1 MTDTTPA
8 ADRDADAT
16 AGGDPRATAAEA
28 AVDAAE
34 QHPDEPQ
41 PLPGGAVID
50 VPRPDGDKP
59 PGAFARWVQGGTEQS
74 GAHPGPGATLREKT
88 HSWWRVMCLT
98 GVDYFSTLGYQ
109 PAIAALAAGLVSPLA
124 TLLLVAITLFGA
136 LPVYRRVARESYRGE
151 GSIAMLERLLPWW
164 GGKLLVLVLLGFAA
178 TDFMITITLSAAD
191 AAAHAIE
198 NPFAPSW
205 FEGQNVVITL
215 VLVGVLAAV
224 FLKGFREAI
233 GIAVALV
240 GVYLALNVVVVLVSI
255 LHVFENPVVIGDWW
269 GALTRQNGDP
279 LMIVAI
285 ALIAFPKLALGL
297 SGFETGVA
305 VMPQITNTKVSARA
319 ASALTAAKGGM
330 PLPSSYPLGRIRG
343 AQRLLTT
350 AAIIMSC
357 FLITSSLTT
366 TLLIP
371 QEAFQAGGPAN
382 GRALAYLAHLFLGD
396 WFGTAYDIST
406 ILILWFAGASA
417 LAGLLNLVPRY
428 LPRYGMAPHWAALVR
443 PLVIVFGVIAV
454 IITLV
459 FDANVDAQAGAYA
472 TGVLVLITSASFAV
486 TLSCLRKKQR
496 KRAVGFG
503 VITVVFIYTTVAN
516 VIERPDG
523 VRIAAL
529 FILGIVVV
537 SIVSRISRSFQLR
550 AVSVTLDAPALD
562 FVTADSEEYDSI
574 RIIANEPGRG
584 AAIDYKQKVHDERR
598 DSGIPQRSPVML
610 LEVHPSDSSDFEE
623 ELVVRGVTR
632 HGYRVLQ
639 VTSGNV
645 PNTIAAILL
654 AIRDETGTVPSIYF
668 EWTEGSPMSNM
679 FRYLVTGVG
688 EVAPV
693 TREVLRRAEVD
704 RKRRPEVHVS

>member
-8 ADRDADAT
+8 ADRGADPSEADDA
-16 AGGDPRATAAEA
+16 RATATEA
-28 AVDAAE
+28 AADAAE

-50 VPRPDGDKP
+50 VPRPDRERA
-59 PGAFARWVQGGTEQS
+59 PGALTRWVQGGAEQS
-74 GAHPGPGATLREKT
+74 GAHPGPGATLRERT
-88 HSWWRVMCLT
+88 HAWWRVMCLT

-215 VLVGVLAAV
+215 VLVGILAAV
-224 FLKGFREAI
+224 FLKGFKEAI

-240 GVYLALNVVVVLVSI
+240 GVYLALNVVVVLVAI

-319 ASALTAAKGGM
+319 AKALLPGKAGM
-330 PLPSSYPLGRIRG
+330 PVPPAYPLGRIRG
-343 AQRLLTT
+343 TQRLLTT

-382 GRALAYLAHLFLGD
+382 GRALAYLAHQFLGD
-396 WFGTAYDIST
+396 WFGTAYDVST

-529 FILGIVVV
+529 FILGILVV
-537 SIVSRISRSFQLR
+537 SIVSRITRSFQLR
-550 AVSVTLDAPALD
+550 AVSVTLDAAALD
-562 FVTADSEEYDSI
+562 FVTTDADEYDSV

-584 AAIDYKQKVHDERR
+584 AAIDYKQKIHDERR